1 MKKLILLTLTALTL
15 IACADNGMSAPSEI
29 CYDKKLTYKDVVST
43 MYSQY
48 ADEWKEGACEAKVGD
63 ACAQY
68 NSEYTITVRECAE
81 NVEFH

>member
-1 MKKLILLTLTALTL
+1 MKKIIFTMISATMF
-15 IACADNGMSAPSEI
+15 IACADNGVSAPSEI

-48 ADEWKEGACEAKVGD
+48 ADEWNEGACVAKIGSD
-63 ACAQY
+63 CAQY

>member
-1 MKKLILLTLTALTL
+1 MKKIIFAMISATML
-15 IACADNGMSAPSEI
+15 IACADNGVSAPSEI
-29 CYDKKLTYKDVVST
+29 CYDKKLTYKDVVSQ

-63 ACAQY
+63 ACALY

>member
-1 MKKLILLTLTALTL
+1 MISATMI
-15 IACADNGMSAPSEI
+15 IACADNGVSAPSEI
-29 CYDKKLTYKDVVST
+29 CYDKKLTYKDVASP

-48 ADEWKEGACEAKVGD
+48 ADEWKEGACVAKFGD
-63 ACAQY
+63 ECAQY

>member
-1 MKKLILLTLTALTL
+1 MKKLILTMISATML
-15 IACADNGMSAPSEI
+15 IACAENGVSAPSEI

-48 ADEWKEGACEAKVGD
+48 ADEWKEGACVAKVGD
-63 ACAQY
+63 ECAQY